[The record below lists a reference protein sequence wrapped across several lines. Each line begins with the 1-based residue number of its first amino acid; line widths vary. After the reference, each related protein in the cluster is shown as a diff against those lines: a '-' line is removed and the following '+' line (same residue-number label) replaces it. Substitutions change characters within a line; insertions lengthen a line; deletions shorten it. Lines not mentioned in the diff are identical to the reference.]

1 MRKLYLALLSFSR
14 SGMLHEKKN
23 QQYNLGFG
31 IVKVGKD
38 HRVHLV

>member
-23 QQYNLGFG
+23 TTIQL
-31 IVKVGKD
+31 
-38 HRVHLV
+38 RVVELLRLEKTTEFI